1 MVLRWSTEIDWFTVL
16 KNVWIFH
23 GKLLVIIRWYIEI
36 MASILVGVTIWV
48 TISISPQYSR
58 HVQLGEFFCQ
68 ICRWL
73 PGLFLLLCGG
83 GGSSAVSAGGDGAR
97 AIHIPK
103 WGTKELLRVPN
114 HMIVNELGVFFLFI
128 HPFLIMEY
136 LGGLGKK
143 FLRHIE
149 ILPTPTCFLGFQ
161 KEWRGVL
168 RMPQFSREI
177 FLERVNPLHVW
188 NISVFTPLTHPLPP

>member
-1 MVLRWSTEIDWFTVL
+1 MVHRNRWFTVL

-23 GKLLVIIRWYIEI
+23 GKLLVITRWYIEI

-73 PGLFLLLCGG
+73 LGLFLLLCGG

-114 HMIVNELGVFFLFI
+114 HMIVNELVYPPLFNHGI
-128 HPFLIMEY
+128 
-136 LGGLGKK
+136 LGGVRQEVSETYWNTTNPHVFSG
-143 FLRHIE
+143 
-149 ILPTPTCFLGFQ
+149 LPKGMEGGSPDAT
-161 KEWRGVL
+161 V
-168 RMPQFSREI
+168 
-177 FLERVNPLHVW
+177 
-188 NISVFTPLTHPLPP
+188 